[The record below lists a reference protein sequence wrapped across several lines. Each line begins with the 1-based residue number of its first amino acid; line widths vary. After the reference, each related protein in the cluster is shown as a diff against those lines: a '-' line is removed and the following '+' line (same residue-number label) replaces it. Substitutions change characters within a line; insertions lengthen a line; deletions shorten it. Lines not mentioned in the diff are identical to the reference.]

1 MATPTSGGRRGQRG
15 GGGPARVLIV
25 EDESAQARAL
35 QALLQFEGHEVLVCD
50 DGASAVEAARGGCEL
65 ILSDLRL
72 PDMDGMEVFRRVR
85 EVLGD
90 EAPTFVILT
99 AYGTVVSAREALKA
113 GVFDYLTKPVNQAE
127 LTFMVKNVLDQRRLR
142 RENRELSREV
152 GRLSIEER
160 LIGRSQALQE
170 TLELARNAA
179 RSEATI
185 LIRGE
190 SGTGKELVAELVH
203 ATSPRAAHA
212 FVRVNCAAIPEA
224 LLEAELFGHE
234 RGAFTDARRA
244 RKGRFELAQ
253 GGTIFL
259 DEIGEMSPALQVKLL
274 RVLQE
279 RRLERLG
286 GEGQEIALDI
296 RLVAATNRDL
306 EEMVREGTF
315 REDLYYRINVITI
328 ELPPL
333 RDRPGDLELLAQR
346 FCARFTQKN
355 NKAFQGISPE
365 ALERLRAHDWPGN
378 VRELENVIERAVVL
392 GQGEWLRPEHLFDF
406 AEAHRSEPVEGT
418 PHQASAQELIDCLLG
433 EGVTLEAF
441 EEELLRQALL
451 RTGGNVTQ
459 AGRLLGL
466 SRRTMQYRMEKHAIA
481 RGADGDG
488 EDGERNRE

>member
-1 MATPTSGGRRGQRG
+1 MSPTGRRTPRTPTQPAQR
-15 GGGPARVLIV
+15 PARVLIV
-25 EDESAQARAL
+25 EDETAQARAL
-35 QALLQFEGHEVLVCD
+35 QALLEFEGHDVRTCD
-50 DGASAVEAARGGCEL
+50 DGASALEVARQGCEI

-72 PDMDGMEVFRRVR
+72 PDMDGLEIFRRVR
-85 EVLGD
+85 EALGE

-99 AYGTVVSAREALKA
+99 AYGTVESAREALKA
-113 GVFDYLTKPVNQAE
+113 GVFDYLTKPVNQTE

-152 GRLSIEER
+152 GRLSIQER
-160 LIGRSQALQE
+160 LIGQAPGFLS

-190 SGTGKELVAELVH
+190 SGTGKELVAELIH
-203 ATSPRAAHA
+203 ATSPRAAGP
-212 FVRVNCAAIPEA
+212 FVRVNCAAIPET

-234 RGAFTDARRA
+234 RGAFTDARKA
-244 RKGRFELAQ
+244 RKGRFELAS

-259 DEIGEMSPALQVKLL
+259 DEIGEMTPALQVKLL

-279 RRLERLG
+279 RRQERLG
-286 GEGQEIALDI
+286 GQGQEIPLDI

-306 EEMVREGTF
+306 EKMVAQGEF

-333 RDRPGDLELLAQR
+333 RQRPGDVELLARR

-355 NKAFQGISPE
+355 AKAFQGLSPE
-365 ALERLRAHDWPGN
+365 ALARLDAHDWPGN

-392 GQGEWLRPEHLFDF
+392 GQGEWIRPEHLFELQERPGGPP
-406 AEAHRSEPVEGT
+406 AGASP
-418 PHQASAQELIDCLLG
+418 ASSAQELIDCLLQ
-433 EGVTLEAF
+433 EHVTLEGF
-441 EEELLRQALL
+441 EEELIRQALQ
-451 RTGGNVTQ
+451 RSAGNVTQ

-466 SRRTMQYRMEKHAIA
+466 SRRTMQYRMGKHEIERAA
-481 RGADGDG
+481 G
-488 EDGERNRE
+488 EAGEEP